1 MTTALLAPNGPLRA
15 LHLRIEN
22 SPVPLPNIYR
32 NRRVVRLLKGF
43 VKRVVERIAAEN
55 ARPAANVGE
64 KRLRGRL
71 YGTPGG
77 QVGTPSETERLNY
90 WLLRTVAN
98 KMYQQI
104 QFRIMDMAI

>member
-1 MTTALLAPNGPLRA
+1 M
-15 LHLRIEN
+15 
-22 SPVPLPNIYR
+22 
-32 NRRVVRLLKGF
+32 
-43 VKRVVERIAAEN
+43 KRVDERIGDARIGAAEN